1 MTRVPVSQSEKTQT
15 MTANDFLLEI
25 GFKNEEINLQE
36 SNVDKVIISP
46 DGITFSMYNSD
57 VTVTFT
63 LTTTSHGDITEVKE
77 IQTSTAPFTIQFY
90 SGNNVDT
97 VVRDER
103 KNRRLLLADEFKFE
117 DTFYNIHISRLF
129 KEIIET
135 Y

>member
-1 MTRVPVSQSEKTQT
+1 MTKVPLSESCEPQP
-15 MTANDFLLEI
+15 MTPRDFLLSI
-25 GFKNEEINLQE
+25 GFKNDEINLD
-36 SNVDKVIISP
+36 SSHVDTVIVSP
-46 DGITFSMYNSD
+46 TEITFSMYNSD

-63 LTTTSHGDITEVKE
+63 LTTTSQGDITEVKE

-97 VVRDER
+97 DVRHER
-103 KNRRLLLADEFKFE
+103 KNRRLLLSDEFKFE
-117 DTFYNIHISRLF
+117 NTFHNIHISHLF